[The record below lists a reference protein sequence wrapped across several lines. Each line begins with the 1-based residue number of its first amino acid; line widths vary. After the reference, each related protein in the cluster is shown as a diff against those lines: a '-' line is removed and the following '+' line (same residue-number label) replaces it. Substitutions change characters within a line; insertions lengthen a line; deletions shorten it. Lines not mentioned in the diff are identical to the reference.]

1 MVRLELQYLTEIGRL
16 RLGAHDILDKLRVEI
31 GLAVCERP
39 FSDVIAIA
47 TGEAWTRDP
56 FDRVI
61 VAQAKS
67 NGVAPLLTA
76 DEKIRAH
83 YVNAV
88 W

>member
-1 MVRLELQYLTEIGRL
+1 MVSLELQYLSEIGRV

-39 FSDVIAIA
+39 FPDVIAIA
-47 TGEAWTRDP
+47 NGEGWTRDP

-61 VAQAKS
+61 VAQARS

-76 DEKIRAH
+76 DEKVRAN
-83 YVNAV
+83 YVNGV